1 MATKVLDLGGRFQNA
16 FGFVGGTGESLQETN
31 INDSLSGANVV
42 VKDGRSTFEEFVLKR
57 PGLELKFG
65 YTGLIKEI
73 EDVFAPPPLVTFK
86 KSKRI
91 GETVVSSND
100 DKGNEVEY
108 GQVVEQYGRMPV
120 EISIRGVLID
130 MVNHQY
136 PSEKVKQLD
145 NLFDYNGAWDVE
157 GQVFRDKKI
166 KSIYFTSLDD
176 GGVQGFMDTWSFTLE
191 AKSIK
196 PVEYFL
202 KKKK

>member
-1 MATKVLDLGGRFQNA
+1 MATRVLDLGGRFQNA
-16 FGFVGGTGESLQETN
+16 FGFIGGTGESLQQTKF
-31 INDSLSGANVV
+31 NDSLTGANIV

-91 GETVVSSND
+91 GETIVSSND

-176 GGVQGFMDTWSFTLE
+176 GVVQGFQDTWSFTLE

-202 KKKK
+202 KRKK

>member
-1 MATKVLDLGGRFQNA
+1 MATRVLDLGGRFQNA
-16 FGFVGGTGESLQETN
+16 FGFVGGTGESLQQTN
-31 INDSLSGANVV
+31 FNDSLTGANVV

-65 YTGLIKEI
+65 YTGLMKEI
-73 EDVFAPPPLVTFK
+73 DDVFAPPPLVTFK

-91 GETVVSSND
+91 GETIVSSND
-100 DKGNEVEY
+100 ESGNELSY

-120 EISIRGVLID
+120 EISIRGILVD

-166 KSIYFTSLDD
+166 KSIYFLSLDD
-176 GGVQGFMDTWSFTLE
+176 SGVQGFMDTWSFTLE